1 MDTNQA
7 KPMGCFGRG
16 CLFFSL
22 HLIWIIL
29 FGVGL
34 YYSFNSF
41 RLVTTGAEVDAII
54 VDMDADNSDGTTTY
68 SPIYEYTYAGET
80 YRYNSV
86 NSSNIVT
93 YDIGDHTTLLVDP
106 SNPHNARQQSFWELW
121 LMPAIML
128 PVSLGMG
135 FIMILVQVLAAR
147 QGRVANMGNVQ
158 INM

>member
-1 MDTNQA
+1 MNTNQA

-22 HLIWIIL
+22 HLVWIIL
-29 FGVGL
+29 FGFGL
-34 YYSFNSF
+34 YYGFNSF
-41 RLVTTGAEVDAII
+41 RLATSGVEVDAVI
-54 VDMDADNSDGTTTY
+54 VDMDASNSDGTTTY
-68 SPIYEYTYAGET
+68 SPIYEYTYEGET

-106 SNPHNARQQSFWELW
+106 SNPNNARQKSFWELW
-121 LMPAIML
+121 LLPAIML
-128 PVSLGMG
+128 PISLGMG
-135 FIMILVQVLAAR
+135 LIMIFVQVLAAR
-147 QGRVANMGNVQ
+147 HGRVTSMGNIQ

>member
-34 YYSFNSF
+34 YYSINSF
-41 RLVTTGAEVDAII
+41 RLVTSGTEVDAII

-68 SPIYEYTYAGET
+68 SPIYEYIYAGET

-106 SNPHNARQQSFWELW
+106 SNPQNARQKSFWELW

-128 PVSLGMG
+128 PAAVGMG
-135 FIMILVQVLAAR
+135 FIMILVNVLAAR
-147 QGRVANMGNVQ
+147 RGRVTSMGNVQ

>member
-1 MDTNQA
+1 MNTDQG

-29 FGVGL
+29 LGFGL
-34 YYSFNSF
+34 YYGFNSF
-41 RLVTTGAEVDAII
+41 RLTTSGVEVDAVI
-54 VDMDADNSDGTTTY
+54 VDLDASNSDGSTTY

-86 NSSNIVT
+86 NSTNIIT
-93 YDIGDHTTLLVDP
+93 YHIGDRTTLLVDP
-106 SNPHNARQQSFWELW
+106 SNPNNARENSFWELW
-121 LMPAIML
+121 LLPAIML

-135 FIMILVQVLAAR
+135 LIMILLNVLAAR
-147 QGRVANMGNVQ
+147 QGRVTNSGNVQ
-158 INM
+158 IKM

>member
-41 RLVTTGAEVDAII
+41 RLVTSGTEVDAII

-68 SPIYEYTYAGET
+68 SPIYEYIYAGET

-106 SNPHNARQQSFWELW
+106 SNPHNARQKSFWELW

>member
-106 SNPHNARQQSFWELW
+106 TNPQNARQKSFWELW

-147 QGRVANMGNVQ
+147 QGRVAN
-158 INM
+158 I

>member
-16 CLFFSL
+16 CLFLSL

-29 FGVGL
+29 FGIGL
-34 YYSFNSF
+34 FYSFNSF
-41 RLVTTGAEVDAII
+41 RLVTSGVEVDAVI
-54 VDMDADNSDGTTTY
+54 VDMDASNSDGTTTY
-68 SPIYEYTYAGET
+68 SPIYEYTYEGET

-93 YDIGDHTTLLVDP
+93 YDIGDHSTLLVDP
-106 SNPHNARQQSFWELW
+106 SNPNNARQKSFWELW

-128 PVSLGMG
+128 PAAIGMG
-135 FIMILVQVLAAR
+135 FIMILVNVLAAR
-147 QGRVANMGNVQ
+147 RGRVTSMGNVQ